1 MVCGQDANMSQSVE
15 FISYIHVIPFRSD
28 PLEFLFLEV
37 GLRSGF
43 ISARAD
49 APAATAFLSL
59 EVFWEMDLG
68 LQDAGSER
76 SCIRYILI
84 CHDAETNGV
93 KIHLQYQMEQ

>member
-1 MVCGQDANMSQSVE
+1 MVCGQDVNMSQSVE
-15 FISYIHVIPFRSD
+15 FRYIIYMSYSHVIPFRSD

-43 ISARAD
+43 ISTRAD

-68 LQDAGSER
+68 FQDAGSER
-76 SCIRYILI
+76 SCI
-84 CHDAETNGV
+84 
-93 KIHLQYQMEQ
+93 